1 MNLASKKKTTL
12 RVDGMH
18 CGSCAVAINMV
29 LTNKKGVFK
38 ADVDFDAKRAEI
50 EYDPEQIKISELVRA
65 IEEIGYQ
72 ATEQTGKGE

>member
-1 MNLASKKKTTL
+1 MTL
-12 RVDGMH
+12 RKKAFLMIDGMH

-50 EYDPEQIKISELVRA
+50 EYDPEQVKISELVRA
-65 IEEIGYQ
+65 IEEIGYH
-72 ATEQTGKGE
+72 ATKQTGKGE